1 VRIDPHAWL
10 LTAPLTVTLVRL
22 YFLPA
27 ESFAKRCWR
36 QVTEAETVGWE
47 RLVGRSLRADQ
58 FAMRKAVFCIML
70 LALLLSSAASF
81 AVFIGLLPGR

>member
-1 VRIDPHAWL
+1 MRIDPHAWL